1 MRSNYLEMSGPQHA
15 TVTAAFSSAMS
26 QEILDLLIGTTVM
39 MVIIAAVALHQCR
52 IALRPVAEAMQ
63 RCKRSPILRARAL
76 EIGNDEMLRAARD
89 MMVAFERR
97 SPSTLRR
104 SRASRRPSL
113 PTLVEDGSGDQEA
126 LHARCRRNPSGSVA
140 TSGPTG
146 LYALRSSLGPRG
158 QEDDC
163 DADQAGIA
171 DAVARLAPEP
181 TNLEELYSAYEW
193 FKELLLPTLRARP
206 ACSPTRRSDGRPSPA
221 APLPVQPPPPQQQLQ
236 QQQQQQQ
243 HQHQAPLSPLSPLS
257 PQCCNVRSPKF
268 PRRGAPAARRP
279 TCTSS
284 GSTKDSDA
292 NASTMAVMLDEH
304 VFVSLVLVE
313 QELEDTPTGGGHY

>member
-1 MRSNYLEMSGPQHA
+1 MTESGPQDA
-15 TVTAAFSSAMS
+15 TGGFLVTAAFSSAMS
-26 QEILDLLIGTTVM
+26 QEILYLLIGTTVM

-63 RCKRSPILRARAL
+63 RCKRSHILQARAL

-113 PTLVEDGSGDQEA
+113 PTLVEDGSGDQD
-126 LHARCRRNPSGSVA
+126 ARCRCNPSGSVA

-163 DADQAGIA
+163 DADQVGIA
-171 DAVARLAPEP
+171 DAVARQVPKP
-181 TNLEELYSAYEW
+181 TFTVASAYEW
-193 FKELLLPTLRARP
+193 FKELLLPTLSARP

-221 APLPVQPPPPQQQLQ
+221 APLPVQHQH
-236 QQQQQQQ
+236 Q
-243 HQHQAPLSPLSPLS
+243 HQHQAPLSPLLPLS

-268 PRRGAPAARRP
+268 PRRGAPASRRP
-279 TCTSS
+279 TCPSS

-292 NASTMAVMLDEH
+292 NASSMAVKLDEH
-304 VFVSLVLVE
+304 VDERLAE
-313 QELEDTPTGGGHY
+313 QEEEDTPTGGGHY

>member
-1 MRSNYLEMSGPQHA
+1 M
-15 TVTAAFSSAMS
+15 TAAFSSAMS

-221 APLPVQPPPPQQQLQ
+221 APLPVQHQH
-236 QQQQQQQ
+236 Q
-243 HQHQAPLSPLSPLS
+243 HQHQAPLSPLLPLS

-268 PRRGAPAARRP
+268 PRRGAPASRRP
-279 TCTSS
+279 TCPSS

-292 NASTMAVMLDEH
+292 NASSMAVKLDEH
-304 VFVSLVLVE
+304 VDERLAE
-313 QELEDTPTGGGHY
+313 QEEEDTPTGGGHY

>member
-1 MRSNYLEMSGPQHA
+1 MSGPQDA

-97 SPSTLRR
+97 SPSALRR

-113 PTLVEDGSGDQEA
+113 PTLIEDGSGDQEA

-193 FKELLLPTLRARP
+193 FQELLLPTLRARP
-206 ACSPTRRSDGRPSPA
+206 ACSPIRRSDGRPSPA
-221 APLPVQPPPPQQQLQ
+221 APLPVQPQQRQQRQ

-243 HQHQAPLSPLSPLS
+243 QQQAPLSPLSPLS

-279 TCTSS
+279 ICTSS

-292 NASTMAVMLDEH
+292 HASTMAVMLDEH
-304 VFVSLVLVE
+304 VDVSLVE
-313 QELEDTPTGGGHY
+313 QELEDTPTGGGH